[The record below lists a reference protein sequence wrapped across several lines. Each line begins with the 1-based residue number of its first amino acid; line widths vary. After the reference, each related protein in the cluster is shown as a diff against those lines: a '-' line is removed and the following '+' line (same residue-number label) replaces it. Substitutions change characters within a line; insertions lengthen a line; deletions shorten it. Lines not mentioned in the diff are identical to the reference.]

1 MNVKLMKNVLKGK
14 ENGNS
19 RLEKTDF
26 MITCFVM
33 VSIVANG
40 HEGKIW

>member
-14 ENGNS
+14 ENGN
-19 RLEKTDF
+19 RCQEKTEL

-33 VSIVANG
+33 VSI
-40 HEGKIW
+40 EGAQQIKEK